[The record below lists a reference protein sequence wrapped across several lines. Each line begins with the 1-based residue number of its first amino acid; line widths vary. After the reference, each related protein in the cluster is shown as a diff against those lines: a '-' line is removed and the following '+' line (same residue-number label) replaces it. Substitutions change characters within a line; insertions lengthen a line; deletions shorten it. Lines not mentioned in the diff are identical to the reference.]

1 MAEEI
6 MREEAAPVEAPVVA
20 LTEEAAR
27 RLHQIMAEKNLE
39 GHFLRV
45 FVAGG
50 GCAGL
55 QYGMGFE
62 AQPEEED
69 HQIESHGIRILV
81 DPISAMYL
89 WGSTIDYVDALM
101 GGGFQIHNPNAL
113 ATCGCGHSF
122 RTQGGAAPASGGC
135 HCH

>member
-1 MAEEI
+1 MAEKI
-6 MREEAAPVEAPVVA
+6 VQEERGQVVA
-20 LTEEAAR
+20 LTEGAAR
-27 RLHQIMAEKNLE
+27 KLHQIMREKQME
-39 GHFLRV
+39 GYFLRV

-62 AQPEEED
+62 SQPEAED
-69 HQIESHGIRILV
+69 HQIESYGIRILV
-81 DPISAMYL
+81 DPISATYL

-101 GGGFQIHNPNAL
+101 GGGFQIHNPNAV

-122 RTQGGAAPASGGC
+122 RTQGGAASSGGGCGC
-135 HCH
+135 H

>member
-1 MAEEI
+1 MAEELMQGEGI
-6 MREEAAPVEAPVVA
+6 RVEAPVVA

-27 RLHQIMAEKNLE
+27 RLRQIMAEKQLE
-39 GHFLRV
+39 GYFLRV

-50 GCAGL
+50 GCAGF

-62 AQPEEED
+62 AQPEAED
-69 HQIESHGIRILV
+69 YQTESHGVRILV

-101 GGGFQIHNPNAL
+101 GGGFQIHNPNAI
-113 ATCGCGHSF
+113 ATCRCGHSF
-122 RTQGGAAPASGGC
+122 RTQGGTAPTGGGC
-135 HCH
+135 NCH

>member
-1 MAEEI
+1 MAEEL
-6 MREEAAPVEAPVVA
+6 MQEEGVQVEAPVVA

-27 RLHQIMAEKNLE
+27 KLRQIMAEKNLE
-39 GHFLRV
+39 GYFLRV

-50 GCAGL
+50 GYAGL

-62 AQPEEED
+62 AQPEAED
-69 HQIESHGIRILV
+69 HQTESHGIRILV

-101 GGGFQIHNPNAL
+101 GGGFQIHNPNAI

-122 RTQGGAAPASGGC
+122 RTQGGAAPSGGGCGC
-135 HCH
+135 H

>member
-1 MAEEI
+1 MAEAR
-6 MREEAAPVEAPVVA
+6 MPEEGTQVETPVVA

-27 RLHQIMAEKNLE
+27 RLRQIMAEKHLE

-62 AQPEEED
+62 AQPEPED
-69 HQIESHGIRILV
+69 HQTESHGVRILV

-89 WGSTIDYVDALM
+89 WGSVIDYVDALM

-122 RTQGGAAPASGGC
+122 RTQGGAAPTGGGC
-135 HCH
+135 ACH